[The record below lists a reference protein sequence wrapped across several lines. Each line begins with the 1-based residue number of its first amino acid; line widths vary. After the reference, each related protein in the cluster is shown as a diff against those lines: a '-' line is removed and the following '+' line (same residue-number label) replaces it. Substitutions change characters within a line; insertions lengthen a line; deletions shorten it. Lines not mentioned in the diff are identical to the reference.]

1 MNKPDYGGGSLVNLM
16 ASLILGLGGESHAYV
31 PLRALEPG
39 QLQRYRSIVLLVIDG
54 LGHRYL
60 AASAAGSVLRAHLRG
75 RITSVFPT
83 TTATAITSFYTG
95 LAPQQHGLTG
105 WHTWFRELGCVLKV
119 LPARARYGGPSLG
132 EVKIDATRLF
142 DHPPVF
148 DRLRARSHV
157 VAPRFIAGSDFNRA
171 HRGRAA
177 VRGYETLEEMF
188 GEISRVVRAPGGRRY
203 VYAYW
208 PDLDRIAHEHGI
220 GSEAAQAHLA
230 EFDAGFARFLE
241 RLAGS
246 DTLVVATADHGII
259 DTAPEHL
266 IDLGDHPELAGMLVL
281 PLCGEP
287 RVAYCYVRPDRTRDF
302 EHYADRELAPY
313 AVLRPSRD
321 LVAQNFFGTG
331 VPHPRLD
338 ERIGDYTLIMKGNHV
353 IRDWLF
359 GEQRYTQVGV
369 HGGLSE
375 QELYVPLIVAS
386 G

>member
-1 MNKPDYGGGSLVNLM
+1 VNLM
-16 ASLILGLGGESHAYV
+16 ASLILGLDGEPHGYA
-31 PLRALEPG
+31 PLRALESG

-60 AASAAGSVLRAHLRG
+60 TTSGAGGTLRAHLQD

-95 LAPQQHGLTG
+95 VAPQQHGLTG
-105 WHTWFRELGCVLKV
+105 WHTWLRELGCVLKV
-119 LPARARYGGPSLG
+119 LPARARCGGPPLG
-132 EVKIDATRLF
+132 ELKIDAARLF
-142 DHPPVF
+142 GHSPVF
-148 DRLRARSHV
+148 ERLRAQSHV
-157 VAPRFIAGSDFNRA
+157 VAPRFIAHSDFNLA

-177 VRGYETLEEMF
+177 VRDYETLEEMF
-188 GEISRVVRAPGGRRY
+188 GEISRIVRAPGGRRY

-208 PDLDRIAHEHGI
+208 PELDRLAHEHGI

-230 EFDAGFARFLE
+230 ELDAGFARFLD

-259 DTAPEHL
+259 DTTPESQ
-266 IDLGDHPELAGMLVL
+266 IDLGDHPDLAETLVL

-287 RVAYCYVRPDRTRDF
+287 RVAYCYVRPGRMRDF
-302 EHYADRELAPY
+302 EHYVGTTLAAYARLWPSREL
-313 AVLRPSRD
+313 
-321 LVAQNFFGTG
+321 VARNYFGTG
-331 VPHPRLD
+331 VPHPRLE
-338 ERIGDYTLIMKGNHV
+338 ERIGDYTLIMKDNYV

-359 GEQRYTQVGV
+359 GEPHYVQIGV